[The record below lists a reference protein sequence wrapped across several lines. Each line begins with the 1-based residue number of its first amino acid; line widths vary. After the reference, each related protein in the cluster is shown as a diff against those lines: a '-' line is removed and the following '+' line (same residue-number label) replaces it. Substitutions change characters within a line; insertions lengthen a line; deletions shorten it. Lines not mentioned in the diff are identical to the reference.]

1 MPRRR
6 NEIPLDAA
14 RAELL
19 LAYLVLHPDAQ
30 PRRRL
35 AAALWPDSTEAQA
48 HTNLRKLLH
57 TLRRR
62 LPDVDDHLEI
72 TPRSRALAG
81 RERRRARS
89 SGC

>member
-1 MPRRR
+1 MAVRLLGRFALHR
-6 NEIPLDAA
+6 DGAEVPLDAA

-19 LAYLVLHPDAQ
+19 LGYLVLHPDAQ

-57 TLRRR
+57 TLRRT
-62 LPDVDDHLEI
+62 LPDVDEHL
-72 TPRSRALAG
+72 
-81 RERRRARS
+81 
-89 SGC
+89 